1 MSGKTIC
8 FFSLFAAITILVSG
22 CSGVYVPKPEVD
34 ETLAQQQEY
43 IKALE
48 HRNRELEA
56 DAEFF
61 SAQREFYDQIAR
73 NVEKWLTA
81 QGGDLSGVKYNPR
94 TGSWTMEGD
103 LLFASGSYT
112 ITPEGKKV
120 LKTIAGAYADKP
132 VRMRIV
138 GHTDRDPI
146 KKRPTKDRLITK
158 TNLELS
164 TQRAIAV
171 DLELRKHGISKDR
184 MFVEGRGN
192 NDPVAPND
200 NVAANKKKNR
210 RVEIFIL
217 GGKPAK

>member
-8 FFSLFAAITILVSG
+8 FFSLFAAIAILVSG

-56 DAEFF
+56 ENAALNELLGDAEFF

-103 LLFASGSYT
+103 LLFASRRSPAP
-112 ITPEGKKV
+112 TP
-120 LKTIAGAYADKP
+120 TSPSACASSA
-132 VRMRIV
+132 
-138 GHTDRDPI
+138 T
-146 KKRPTKDRLITK
+146 PTATRSRRGPRRTASSPRR
-158 TNLELS
+158 TSSSAPSGPSPS
-164 TQRAIAV
+164 T
-171 DLELRKHGISKDR
+171 SS
-184 MFVEGRGN
+184 
-192 NDPVAPND
+192 
-200 NVAANKKKNR
+200 
-210 RVEIFIL
+210 
-217 GGKPAK
+217 